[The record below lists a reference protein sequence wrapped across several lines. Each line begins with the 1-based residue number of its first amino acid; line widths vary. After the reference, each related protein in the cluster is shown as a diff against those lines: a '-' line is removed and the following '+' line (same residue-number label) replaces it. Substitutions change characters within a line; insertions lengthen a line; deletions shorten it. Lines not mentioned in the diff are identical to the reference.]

1 MLKSLKRINALVANA
16 DPNNYDSISYNKY
29 YRDLAS
35 ISDAVLEDADEFK
48 TKEVKILAEL
58 NNLPES
64 AAKHNIIKII
74 QGYSIVGSSIAG

>member
-1 MLKSLKRINALVANA
+1 MLKSLKRINDLVANA

-48 TKEVKILAEL
+48 TKEVKILSEL

-64 AAKHNIIKII
+64 AAKQNIIAKIT
-74 QGYSIVGSSIAG
+74 Q